1 MTNTDDIYGGKFMKA
16 SDLQKP
22 VRLTIKSARI
32 EQFPGRKEGEVQN
45 KVVLTFNDI
54 EKEMVVNATNA
65 ARITEISKTK
75 IIEDWVGTTIM
86 LVKDKTKYAGNLVD
100 TIAVMTPV

>member
-1 MTNTDDIYGGKFMKA
+1 MTNIDEIYGGKFMKA
-16 SDLQKP
+16 TDIQKP

-32 EQFPGRKEGEVQN
+32 EQMPARDNEEARN

-65 ARITEISKTK
+65 ARIAEIAKTRV
-75 IIEDWVGTTIM
+75 IEDWAGIVVM
-86 LVKDKTKYAGNLVD
+86 LVKDKTKFRGNLVD
-100 TIAVMTPV
+100 TISVMAPV